1 MASFTG
7 IMLIIASLGPIKH
20 NHLNPGKILPQ
31 FYVRTILA
39 ALKWRDI
46 QDSLIFTDFLF
57 VSVNP
62 PGYSFWSTLWSRVA
76 VQII

>member
-57 VSVNP
+57 VSVNL
-62 PGYSFWSTLWSRVA
+62 PGYSFWSRVA